1 MTGDW
6 RRGLAAGVAA
16 AVAVFPPTAAAWW
29 VLEADVGV
37 VPPDDVLVEMTTRPA
52 PPAPVTVEDYPT
64 SRVAADVTAM
74 PSASVT
80 VVSFTS
86 AEETVAPEQQATET
100 PAAGAGGVR
109 PTGNLGI
116 PDLVLQAYQQASERL
131 ARSHPGCGVT
141 WHLLAGIG
149 KVESGHASGGRVDG
163 SGRTHRPILGPRLD
177 GVSTAAIRDTDGG
190 ALDGDTVWDRAVGP
204 MQFIPGT
211 WKAYGTDA
219 TGDGVADPH
228 NVFDAALSAGR
239 YLCAGGGDLTTE
251 EGRIAAL
258 LRYNRSMSY
267 VRTVLAWSEAY
278 ESGQVRSTPAL
289 PPGPA
294 PVAGT
299 TTPAPGST
307 TAPPS
312 ATTPPGATPTPT
324 GPGSPTATP
333 DPTATPSAPPEE
345 TPSTEP
351 TPTPTETTPPPAEPE
366 PTADPDPTAE
376 PSETPTTEPSETPTT
391 EPSET
396 PTTEPSETPTTEQP
410 TTEPTDDPTADPT
423 EGPTP

>member
-100 PAAGAGGVR
+100 PEAGAGGVR

-251 EGRIAAL
+251 AGRIAAL

>member
-1 MTGDW
+1 V
-6 RRGLAAGVAA
+6 AGVAA
-16 AVAVFPPTAAAWW
+16 AVAVLPPTAAAWW

-52 PPAPVTVEDYPT
+52 PPAPVTAEDYPT
-64 SRVAADVTAM
+64 SRVAADVMAM

-86 AEETVAPEQQATET
+86 AEETVAPEQDASE
-100 PAAGAGGVR
+100 AGGTGSGGVR
-109 PTGNLGI
+109 PTGGLGI
-116 PDLVLQAYQQASERL
+116 PDLVLQAYQQAAERL
-131 ARSHPGCGVT
+131 ARSHPGCGVS

-149 KVESGHASGGRVDG
+149 KVESGHASGGRVDD

-177 GVSTAAIRDTDGG
+177 GVSTAAIRDSDGG

-251 EGRIAAL
+251 AGRVAAL

-267 VRTVLAWSEAY
+267 VRTVLAWAEAY
-278 ESGQVRSTPAL
+278 ETGQVRSTPAL

-294 PVAGT
+294 PTTSATAGSPTPT
-299 TTPAPGST
+299 TATT

-324 GPGSPTATP
+324 ATEPGSPTATP

-366 PTADPDPTAE
+366 PEPTGEPDPTAE
-376 PSETPTTEPSETPTT
+376 PSETPTTEPGETPTTEPSETPTT
-391 EPSET
+391 EPSA
-396 PTTEPSETPTTEQP
+396 
-410 TTEPTDDPTADPT
+410 EPTGDPTADPT